1 MIFWNFCW
9 RAGRKREARVTVR
22 IRVRVLF
29 ETKICLA
36 LKTYKKVFVVKREM
50 GAADSYGPSGF
61 FPAQMDGRDLCI
73 SLKRGE
79 PFKYFELPED
89 SGPDE

>member
-36 LKTYKKVFVVKREM
+36 LKIQILLASHEIVGVPKLIKTIDIMNIVKYLF
-50 GAADSYGPSGF
+50 SL
-61 FPAQMDGRDLCI
+61 LCV
-73 SLKRGE
+73 K
-79 PFKYFELPED
+79 
-89 SGPDE
+89 